1 MATVGGGGGG
11 EGDSKQIWGRGIER
25 LLFWTERLGM
35 LVMSLYWV
43 FLLETQVPSPGGW
56 RVARDKTA
64 ADVSYSEFLSV
75 ILNGF
80 SSSKFLSFMMIGF
93 WISNQAYSLVF
104 SGSGRADL
112 ELWDKIFPEQ
122 KQKTQHRARPEES
135 LIGEEEE
142 DFATTI
148 TTRGVWLK
156 RLALFFWYFGVL
168 LWKSPGFWL
177 ERIALVYWAF
187 GAIGVLIH
195 GHGHRPANLIL
206 NACFIIIFPLLNVY
220 FACFGYSKEFQTDLH
235 YHHHHQVCMHRCWAK
250 YNYTR
255 ICTIILVY

>member
-1 MATVGGGGGG
+1 MATMGGGGGG
-11 EGDSKQIWGRGIER
+11 RDSTQIWGRGIER

-43 FLLETQVPSPGGW
+43 FLLETQVPSSGGW

-64 ADVSYSEFLSV
+64 ADVSYSEILSV
-75 ILNGF
+75 ILRGF

-93 WISNQAYSLVF
+93 WICNQAYSLVF

-122 KQKTQHRARPEES
+122 KQKTQHRAQPAES

-148 TTRGVWLK
+148 TTRGVWLE

-168 LWKSPGFWL
+168 LWRSPGFWL
-177 ERIALVYWAF
+177 ERIALLYWTC
-187 GAIGVLIH
+187 GVVL
-195 GHGHRPANLIL
+195 HGHRQYRRANLIL

-235 YHHHHQVCMHRCWAK
+235 HHRQVCNAAAAS
-250 YNYTR
+250 N
-255 ICTIILVY
+255 ITILEYVLLSLS